1 MAGLVSRGRR
11 PSSYPKTTSLISCCA
26 QPETEVEARADTTHT
41 GGPEGLRSLCHVK
54 AITEDRLFSLIRTPI
69 PGAVGASVL
78 RFPRLPRWSSS
89 QLVHQC
95 YCRTPAHAGHRFPLT
110 ARLDL
115 VGVPPRSRAARIRP
129 EVVVQALGSRRGVAE
144 RLGVTVSTS
153 AAQGGFDFTARRP
166 GRVAVGHCIG
176 ACYIWAGTPSR
187 DLRTVYVGF

>member
-1 MAGLVSRGRR
+1 MPFGGVKASGHGRFGESWASSIVLSHAVPSPKPRSKLVLTR
-11 PSSYPKTTSLISCCA
+11 
-26 QPETEVEARADTTHT
+26 HT

-176 ACYIWAGTPSR
+176 ALYMGWDTKS
-187 DLRTVYVGF
+187 

>member
-26 QPETEVEARADTTHT
+26 QPETEVEARADTTHRRA
-41 GGPEGLRSLCHVK
+41 GRSPIVVSRQSHYGRPAVLSDSDAHPRRSRCV
-54 AITEDRLFSLIRTPI
+54 RSPFS
-69 PGAVGASVL
+69 A
-78 RFPRLPRWSSS
+78 SSS
-89 QLVHQC
+89 LVLVPARPPVLLSHASSR
-95 YCRTPAHAGHRFPLT
+95 RTQISPYRPT
-110 ARLDL
+110 R
-115 VGVPPRSRAARIRP
+115 PRGGRIRP